1 MPGVFPVSIVG
12 VLIFLLCYVFIMPKS
27 EPLEL
32 TPTQQLLMRY
42 GQVMTDKFDE
52 LTSHDQKILSEA
64 FHAAR

>member
-1 MPGVFPVSIVG
+1 MLAGVF
-12 VLIFLLCYVFIMPKS
+12 IFLLFYVFLLPKPES
-27 EPLEL
+27 LEL

-42 GQVMTDKFDE
+42 GQVMTDKFAE